1 MTTRPAPS
9 VARRLDLN
17 LVRVFVAIYET
28 GSVTAASERLFI
40 TQPTV
45 SYGLAKL
52 RETLNDP
59 LFVKARGGMEPTPCA
74 RQTYERFAQALL
86 EINGAVEETH
96 TFVPERSDRRFRVAM
111 SDIGELIFLPP
122 LLQRLHALAPQVEL
136 EVVETKV
143 EEAPG
148 WLAAGKVDAA
158 VGNLPSICAV
168 TRNAHL
174 FDEHYVCLMR
184 RKHRAGKA
192 ALTRAAFVAA
202 RHAIVSSSFFG
213 HNQIEDQL
221 RQLGVK
227 VALQIPHFTI
237 LPNLIAASDLVV
249 VLPSRVAA
257 LFAAH
262 GGLQTAPVPIELPSI
277 EVRLHW
283 HQRHEGH
290 AAQRWFLGVLAEAL
304 GSL

>member
-1 MTTRPAPS
+1 MHLSPRM
-9 VARRLDLN
+9 DLN

-45 SYGLAKL
+45 SYSLAKL
-52 RETLNDP
+52 REALNDP
-59 LFVKARGGMEPTPCA
+59 LFVRTRDGMAPTLCA
-74 RQTYERFAQALL
+74 KQAYERFSLALVH
-86 EINGAVEETH
+86 IDGAVGMTRK
-96 TFVPERSDRRFRVAM
+96 FVPELSERRFRVAM

-122 LLQRLHALAPQVEL
+122 LLKKLTAIAPQIEL

-143 EEAPG
+143 EDAPG
-148 WLAAGKVDAA
+148 WLASGKVDAA
-158 VGNLPSICAV
+158 VGNLPTICDV

-184 RKHRAGKA
+184 KEHPAARAP
-192 ALTRAAFVAA
+192 LTREAFVAA
-202 RHAIVSSSFFG
+202 RHAFVSSSFFG
-213 HNQIEDQL
+213 HKQVEDVL

-237 LPNLIAASDLVV
+237 LPRLISISDLMV

-257 LFAAH
+257 LFESY
-262 GGLQTAPVPIELPSI
+262 GGLRTMAVPIDLPRI

-283 HQRHEGH
+283 HPRHEGH
-290 AAQRWFLGVLAEAL
+290 AAQQWFLDVLTEAL

>member
-1 MTTRPAPS
+1 MKVSPRM
-9 VARRLDLN
+9 DLN

-45 SYGLAKL
+45 SYSLAKL
-52 RETLNDP
+52 RDALSDP
-59 LFVKARGGMEPTPCA
+59 LFVKIRGGMAPTPCA
-74 RQTYERFAQALL
+74 KQTYERFSRALAH
-86 EINGAVEETH
+86 INDAVETTH
-96 TFVPERSDRRFRVAM
+96 KFVPQLSDRRFRVAL

-122 LLQRLHALAPQVEL
+122 LLKKLTAIAPQIEL

-143 EEAPG
+143 DDAPG
-148 WLAAGKVDAA
+148 WLASGKVDAA
-158 VGNLPSICAV
+158 VGNLPTICDV

-184 RKHRAGKA
+184 TAHPASHA
-192 ALTRAAFVAA
+192 PLTREAFVAA
-202 RHAIVSSSFFG
+202 RHAFVSSSFFG
-213 HNQIEDQL
+213 HKQVEDLL

-237 LPNLIAASDLVV
+237 LPHLISISDLMV
-249 VLPSRVAA
+249 VLPSRVAV
-257 LFAAH
+257 LFESY
-262 GGLQTAPVPIELPSI
+262 GGLQTMAVPIDLPRI

-283 HQRHEGH
+283 HPRHEGQ
-290 AAQRWFLGVLAEAL
+290 AAQQWFLSVLTEAL